1 MTFEHKDIT
10 TLGGFNKQMF
20 EKVNRSYIS
29 NFNEIAEWIKNNYPN
44 LNGKFELPHNPYYWI
59 KLVVVNGKA
68 YLQTGSHGYSFDIQL
83 STTETALLVSGSEQR
98 IPYAY
103 SAQFFRN
110 DRLLKFLENWKMIKQ
125 QIIAKGN
132 WKFEL

>member
-1 MTFEHKDIT
+1 M
-10 TLGGFNKQMF
+10 
-20 EKVNRSYIS
+20 
-29 NFNEIAEWIKNNYPN
+29 
-44 LNGKFELPHNPYYWI
+44 
-59 KLVVVNGKA
+59 VVKNGKA
-68 YLQTGSHGYSFDIQL
+68 YLQTGSHGWGYDIQL

-103 SAQFFRN
+103 TTQFFRN
-110 DRLLKFLENWKMIKQ
+110 DRLLEFLENWKMIKQ